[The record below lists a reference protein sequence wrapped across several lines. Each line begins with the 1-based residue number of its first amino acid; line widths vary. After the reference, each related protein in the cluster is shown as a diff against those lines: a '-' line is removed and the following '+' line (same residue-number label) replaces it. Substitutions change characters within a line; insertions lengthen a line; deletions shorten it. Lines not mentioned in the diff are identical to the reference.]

1 MQYKPYS
8 QNHIPA
14 AKADVMQAVP
24 SRPLSSLLLVILLIA
39 ALLFSGFAA
48 PPITAAAQ
56 VDGIASAPQATL
68 LSADAR
74 GLTVAFAFNESQL
87 RLETAKQTDAK
98 GQACQQIGLVGGV
111 NMDQAGLPDLP
122 LFSKLVGLPPSGK
135 VALSVSSLDAV
146 TLPGT
151 YHLCPGLDRGTE
163 IDADGTPRY
172 VERHVVPDAAIYD
185 GSQPFPDEIG
195 AFADLG
201 FMRSQRMGRIQ
212 LSPVQFNPATGEIVL
227 HRQILVT
234 LSFDGAFADKLE
246 GRLGAL
252 AGQAVVEP
260 TAFEDTFAS
269 TLLNY
274 DQAQS
279 WRAQPG
285 QTAALSAA
293 LANRG
298 GEAQAALW
306 TPPSPAYRVTVNE
319 AGIHKLTRS
328 DLAGAG
334 LPVDSLDPRTLRL
347 YNQGS
352 QVAINVTG
360 QSDGKFDASD
370 MLIFYGQAVDTPYTD
385 TNVYWLTYGGSTGLR
400 MQSASVDGSGTPV
413 GSYTETVR
421 FERNLNY
428 VSTLPKLEGYDHW
441 YDVSITALTSNTG
454 QHIPGTTFF
463 SMPVSDKA
471 QDPFTATL
479 TVKLGSISFGQH
491 HLFLLVNDQQVG
503 EFDWNH
509 RNLHEV
515 MAQVPSTLL
524 VAGNNKITVRNSTD
538 LSNLVVD
545 TIYIDWLTLDYQ
557 RQLKAKGNQL
567 AFADAQVGSWS
578 YEVGGFSGSDVA
590 VYDITTPGQVAMVPA
605 TVSGGT
611 VSFVRTTATARSYVA
626 VEAGQMRSPVA
637 IGAANVTSLAGTGAG
652 ADYIIISPADFLT
665 AIEPLATYRASQ
677 NMRVRT
683 VDVQDIYDQFGYG
696 LPSAEAIRDFLSY
709 AYTNWPGTAPSY
721 VLLVGDGTYD
731 MRRYGGQNVSQTYI
745 PPFLAMVDPDLGET
759 ATDNR
764 FAMLTGDDL
773 LADMYIGR
781 FPVNST
787 AEVDVM
793 VQKTLNYETSA
804 PSGDWQT
811 RALFITDDLS
821 NGGGAFYAFSNEVA
835 DGTVDGTPDTP
846 LLLPEEFE
854 RIKIYMASEDYQ
866 WMDGACNRESP
877 SVACRNRIA
886 QAINE
891 GVSIVSYVGHGTK
904 QAWAEEKLYDES
916 LVNGLNNGDKQPVIL
931 AMTCQEGY
939 FQLPTL
945 SALAEASVRIS
956 GKGAVA
962 SWSPTGFGL
971 ATGHDL
977 LEKGFMLAVF
987 HEGATQLGPA
997 TQRGKLNLYQNAPVN
1012 RYDDLMD
1019 TFVLF
1024 GDPAL
1029 RFVAVPQAGEIFLPM
1044 LNR

>member
-1 MQYKPYS
+1 
-8 QNHIPA
+8 
-14 AKADVMQAVP
+14 
-24 SRPLSSLLLVILLIA
+24 
-39 ALLFSGFAA
+39 
-48 PPITAAAQ
+48 
-56 VDGIASAPQATL
+56 
-68 LSADAR
+68 
-74 GLTVAFAFNESQL
+74 
-87 RLETAKQTDAK
+87 
-98 GQACQQIGLVGGV
+98 
-111 NMDQAGLPDLP
+111 
-122 LFSKLVGLPPSGK
+122 
-135 VALSVSSLDAV
+135 
-146 TLPGT
+146 
-151 YHLCPGLDRGTE
+151 
-163 IDADGTPRY
+163 
-172 VERHVVPDAAIYD
+172 
-185 GSQPFPDEIG
+185 
-195 AFADLG
+195 
-201 FMRSQRMGRIQ
+201 
-212 LSPVQFNPATGEIVL
+212 
-227 HRQILVT
+227 
-234 LSFDGAFADKLE
+234 
-246 GRLGAL
+246 
-252 AGQAVVEP
+252 
-260 TAFEDTFAS
+260 
-269 TLLNY
+269 
-274 DQAQS
+274 
-279 WRAQPG
+279 
-285 QTAALSAA
+285 
-293 LANRG
+293 
-298 GEAQAALW
+298 
-306 TPPSPAYRVTVNE
+306 
-319 AGIHKLTRS
+319 
-328 DLAGAG
+328 
-334 LPVDSLDPRTLRL
+334 
-347 YNQGS
+347 
-352 QVAINVTG
+352 
-360 QSDGKFDASD
+360 
-370 MLIFYGQAVDTPYTD
+370 
-385 TNVYWLTYGGSTGLR
+385 
-400 MQSASVDGSGTPV
+400 
-413 GSYTETVR
+413 
-421 FERNLNY
+421 
-428 VSTLPKLEGYDHW
+428 
-441 YDVSITALTSNTG
+441 
-454 QHIPGTTFF
+454 
-463 SMPVSDKA
+463 
-471 QDPFTATL
+471 
-479 TVKLGSISFGQH
+479 
-491 HLFLLVNDQQVG
+491 
-503 EFDWNH
+503 
-509 RNLHEV
+509 
-515 MAQVPSTLL
+515 
-524 VAGNNKITVRNSTD
+524 
-538 LSNLVVD
+538 
-545 TIYIDWLTLDYQ
+545 
-557 RQLKAKGNQL
+557 
-567 AFADAQVGSWS
+567 
-578 YEVGGFSGSDVA
+578 
-590 VYDITTPGQVAMVPA
+590 
-605 TVSGGT
+605 
-611 VSFVRTTATARSYVA
+611 
-626 VEAGQMRSPVA
+626 
-637 IGAANVTSLAGTGAG
+637 
-652 ADYIIISPADFLT
+652 LT

-1029 RFVAVPQAGEIFLPM
+1029 RFVSVPQAGEIFLPM